1 MARNK
6 SPKYRKQR
14 RGAEK
19 DLAFVELNR
28 KRFYLGKY
36 GSDESRREYRRVVVE
51 WMSRDGLPYTVGQT
65 SPSLN

>member
-6 SPKYRKQR
+6 SPKYRRQK
-14 RGAEK
+14 RGEGK
-19 DLAFVELNR
+19 DLAFVELNG

-36 GSDESRREYRRVVVE
+36 ASDESRREYRRVVVE